1 MSASSSSDS
10 QQTTPDWVHE
20 HVARRELRA
29 PPAPRRHSRFS
40 TTALGPSIPLEDL
53 PNSSRVSR
61 AIASLGEL
69 FSPSALVRRFTFGDP
84 SPNPLLIPSSSI
96 VFVPRET
103 PSKTPSAVTPAEAK
117 TAARSALVKAKTD
130 AFDGTP
136 TDDAQDVCSIC
147 CESIDVTVTGQR
159 VAVTGCGHAYHI
171 DCWKSWAER
180 DNKTCPNCRAPL
192 AIEECIAVP
201 SPVVTP
207 PGAARKLSTQ
217 VLELVDAA
225 TGGDLDED
233 VLIKDLASVPE
244 AVQAPSAHELAVPAA
259 PAAPAAQAQAAA
271 GVIEAEANAEA
282 EATAAAGSR
291 GAEGARVAP
300 TEGGQGVE
308 MGVKNAPPSNANAGL
323 HALPYKA
330 LQQRAKQAGVRANGK
345 REELLARLLAL
356 AHPA

>member
-40 TTALGPSIPLEDL
+40 ATALGPSIPLEDL

-244 AVQAPSAHELAVPAA
+244 AVQAPSAHELVV

-271 GVIEAEANAEA
+271 GVIEAEANAEP
-282 EATAAAGSR
+282 EATAAAGSG

-308 MGVKNAPPSNANAGL
+308 MGVENAPPSNANAGL

>member
-1 MSASSSSDS
+1 M
-10 QQTTPDWVHE
+10 
-20 HVARRELRA
+20 
-29 PPAPRRHSRFS
+29 
-40 TTALGPSIPLEDL
+40 
-53 PNSSRVSR
+53 
-61 AIASLGEL
+61 
-69 FSPSALVRRFTFGDP
+69 
-84 SPNPLLIPSSSI
+84 
-96 VFVPRET
+96 PRET

-147 CESIDVTVTGQR
+147 CESIDVNVTGQR

-225 TGGDLDED
+225 TGDED

-308 MGVKNAPPSNANAGL
+308 MGVENAPPSNANAGL